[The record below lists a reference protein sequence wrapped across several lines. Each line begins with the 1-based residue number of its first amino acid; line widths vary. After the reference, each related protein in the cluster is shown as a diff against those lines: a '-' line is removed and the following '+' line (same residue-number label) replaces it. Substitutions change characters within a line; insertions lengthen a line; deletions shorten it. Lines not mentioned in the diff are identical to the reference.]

1 MNSLPG
7 SLLGWLVAFLP
18 WHGHLACIQEAG
30 GQAVLLGSNPM
41 KAHALDAPEGAPP
54 HYSTGGSHGKLG
66 GVL

>member
-18 WHGHLACIQEAG
+18 RRGHLACSQEAG

-41 KAHALDAPEGAPP
+41 KVRASPQPG